1 MKESL
6 RWFGPADVV
15 RIGEVQQTGVKA
27 VVSALHHIAPGAV
40 WTPQEIAKRQAEISV
55 SADGRATGLEW
66 NVVESLPVSED
77 IKRQSGNWK
86 AHIETYR
93 ESMQNLADA
102 GLSTICY
109 NFMPVL
115 DWTRT
120 NLAWPMANGTTC
132 MRFDWVDFTVFDI
145 YLLQRPDENYSA
157 DIREAAAQRY
167 ASMSESDLS
176 VLTKSVNYGLPGEGA
191 APSLDVLRRHLSEY
205 QKIDAQ
211 RLRVNQYDF
220 LEQVCPLAEK
230 LGLRLC
236 CHPDDPPFELM
247 GLPRIM
253 STEAD
258 YQALIDAVDTPANGI
273 TLCSGSLGARSDN
286 DLPGMMQR
294 LGHRVHFL
302 HLRNTR
308 REGTEL
314 HGSFHES
321 GHIEGDTDMV
331 QLVAAVLDEEAKRKA
346 TGRADWTITF
356 RPDHG
361 LDMLN
366 DIERGG
372 QPGYPLIGR
381 LAGLS
386 ELRGIIAAQS
396 TLAQRQ
402 GPQ

>member
-1 MKESL
+1 MKESM

-15 RIGEVQQTGVKA
+15 RIDEIRQTGLKA
-27 VVSALHHIAPGAV
+27 VVTALHHISPGTV
-40 WTPQEIAKRQAEISV
+40 WTPQEIAARQVEISV
-55 SADGRATGLEW
+55 AADGTPTGLEW
-66 NVVESLPVSED
+66 TVVESLPVSED
-77 IKRQSGNWK
+77 IKQQSGDWK
-86 AHIETYR
+86 AHIASYR
-93 ESMQNLADA
+93 QSMQNLANA
-102 GLSTICY
+102 GLTTICY

-120 NLAWPMANGTTC
+120 NLAWPMAQGTTC
-132 MRFDWVDFTVFDI
+132 MRFDWVDFAVFDI
-145 YLLQRPDENYSA
+145 YLLQRTNTDYPV
-157 DIREAAAQRY
+157 DIREEAAQRH
-167 ASMSESDLS
+167 AAMSENDLA
-176 VLTKSVNYGLPGEGA
+176 VLAKSVNYGLPGEGA
-191 APSLDVLRRHLSEY
+191 APSLVTLRQHLDAY
-205 QKIDAQ
+205 QNIDAQ
-211 RLRVNQYDF
+211 RLRANQYDF
-220 LEQVCPLAEK
+220 LEQICPLAEE
-230 LGLRLC
+230 LGMRLC

-253 STEAD
+253 STEGD
-258 YQALIDAVDTPANGI
+258 YKALMDAVDTPANGI
-273 TLCSGSLGARSDN
+273 TLCSGSLGARPDN
-286 DLPGMMQR
+286 DLPGIMQR

-308 REGTEL
+308 REGTAIR
-314 HGSFHES
+314 GSFHES

-331 QLVAAVLDEEAKRKA
+331 QLVAAVLDEETKRKA
-346 TGRADWTITF
+346 SGRADWNITY

-396 TLAQRQ
+396 NPVQRRIF
-402 GPQ
+402 

>member
-1 MKESL
+1 MKESM

-15 RIGEVQQTGVKA
+15 RIDEIRQTGLKA
-27 VVSALHHIAPGAV
+27 VVTALHHVPPGDL
-40 WTPQEIAKRQAEISV
+40 WTPEEIAARQAEISV
-55 SADGRATGLEW
+55 AADGSPTGLEW
-66 NVVESLPVSED
+66 DVVESLPVSED
-77 IKRQSGNWK
+77 IKQQSGNWK
-86 AHIETYR
+86 AHIATYR
-93 ESMQNLADA
+93 QSMRNLANA
-102 GLSTICY
+102 GLTTICY

-120 NLAWPMANGTTC
+120 NLVWPMAQGTTC
-132 MRFDWVDFTVFDI
+132 MRFDWVDFAVFDI
-145 YLLQRPDENYSA
+145 YLLQRANTDYPAE
-157 DIREAAAQRY
+157 IREEAAQRH
-167 ASMSESDLS
+167 AAMSESDLAR
-176 VLTKSVNYGLPGEGA
+176 LIKSVNGGLPGEGT
-191 APSLDVLRRHLSEY
+191 APSLDSLRQHLNSY
-205 QKIDAQ
+205 KNIDAQ
-211 RLRVNQYDF
+211 RLRANQYDF
-220 LEQVCPLAEK
+220 LEQICPLAEE
-230 LGLRLC
+230 LGLSLC

-247 GLPRIM
+247 GLPRVM
-253 STEAD
+253 STESD
-258 YQALIDAVDTPANGI
+258 YKALIDAVDMPANGI
-273 TLCSGSLGARSDN
+273 TLCSGSLGARPDN

-308 REGTEL
+308 REGTAIR
-314 HGSFHES
+314 GSFHES

-331 QLVAAVLDEEAKRKA
+331 QLVAAVLDEETKRKA
-346 TGRADWTITF
+346 SGRADWNITY

-396 TLAQRQ
+396 NPVQRRNF
-402 GPQ
+402 